1 MAKTP
6 DGTSYEDVAQ
16 KMANE
21 SLDYFCMEGYGA
33 TYGDPQLE
41 AVCEKAAKALR
52 EVEAYM
58 ESKGVDINEY

>member
-1 MAKTP
+1 MSNTP
-6 DGTSYEDVAQ
+6 DGTPYEDVAQ

-33 TYGDPQLE
+33 IYGDPELE
-41 AVCEKAAKALR
+41 TVCKKAGDALR
-52 EVEAYM
+52 EVAAYM